1 MDDKDLKRISRLT
14 AILTQLQ
21 TKRLI
26 TASELADRFSIS
38 KRTIYRD
45 IKALEQA
52 GIPIL
57 TEMVSFCPEDKRDS
71 LAMQILVEKDRKL
84 KYGMEYSG
92 MGYCSFGLR
101 LEEPSDRGQVKTKL
115 LPSLPCRQFECTVS
129 PR

>member
-1 MDDKDLKRISRLT
+1 M
-14 AILTQLQ
+14 LTQLQ

-57 TEMVSFCPEDKRDS
+57 TEEGKGMVSFCPEDKRDS

-84 KYGMEYSG
+84 K
-92 MGYCSFGLR
+92 
-101 LEEPSDRGQVKTKL
+101 
-115 LPSLPCRQFECTVS
+115 
-129 PR
+129 